1 MTRSLKKK
9 KDFTRDEIR
18 ANNIIKSHDGKRDG
32 GGGGGKGRKGTWGF
46 HFCDANKREAIARS
60 VIEPSVPPS
69 KWQY

>member
-32 GGGGGKGRKGTWGF
+32 GGGKEHGDSTFVTRTNERQSL
-46 HFCDANKREAIARS
+46 DR
-60 VIEPSVPPS
+60 
-69 KWQY
+69 